1 MHGKPSK
8 VTLTSAG
15 QKEQRTSIEKRRQ
28 MLCQCVVDSR
38 VVCLVSLVGSS
49 LFSGLPDSFEVARY
63 HSLHGIKEELP
74 PCLEVTALS
83 EDGCVMGIQHT
94 ELPFAAVQ
102 FHPESILTSPAHGMM
117 ILQNA
122 IQFLQSGGQ
131 PTTTA
136 AAAADGG
143 GLLESSSFAAEFAS
157 VVDTITDDIFY
168 QLDGLPVSDLKEM
181 LRGAGLSSG
190 GTKKEL
196 ILRLTLWTHKST
208 EYKTGT
214 LWLEKMT
221 VPELRELKN
230 GLGLKGTLPTKGK
243 LLTALHECLN
253 IGSPIPSSP

>member
-1 MHGKPSK
+1 MVEHFGGKLGVLSYPMHGKPSK
-8 VTLTSAG
+8 ITLTSAG
-15 QKEQRTSIEKRRQ
+15 QKEQ
-28 MLCQCVVDSR
+28 
-38 VVCLVSLVGSS
+38 S
-49 LFSGLPDSFEVARY
+49 LFTGLPDSFEVARY
-63 HSLHGIKEELP
+63 HSLHGIKEDLP

-122 IQFLQSGGQ
+122 IQFLQSGQ
-131 PTTTA
+131 PATA
-136 AAAADGG
+136 AVGG
-143 GLLESSSFAAEFAS
+143 LESSSFAAEFAS

-181 LRGAGLSSG
+181 VRGAGLSSG

-196 ILRLTLWTHKST
+196 ILRLTLWTHKSN
-208 EYKTGT
+208 EAKTGT
-214 LWLEKMT
+214 LLLEEMT

-243 LLTALHECLN
+243 LLSALQECL